1 MNKPPPADARPRIHV
16 ERAEDEHWTW
26 RYVDEET
33 GVELHS
39 NETFSSREVAVDWA
53 RRAYPDVPFADEEG

>member
-16 ERAEDEHWTW
+16 ETADDEHWTW
-26 RYVDEET
+26 RYVDEKA
-33 GVELHS
+33 GLELHS

-53 RRAYPDVPFADEEG
+53 RRAYPDVPFADEDG